1 MNSNDLLAVAANR
14 VYYLDQSQHIL
25 AQNIANIDTPGF
37 TPRIA
42 RPFADSLD
50 QASGGTLTATSP
62 LDLQPADSGTLEP
75 AKARIS
81 ARAPDGNA
89 VSMSQELAA
98 VARTQI
104 NQQYA
109 VNIYKS
115 YLGMFTTA
123 LGPNP

>member
-1 MNSNDLLAVAANR
+1 MTSDLLAIAAKR

-25 AQNIANIDTPGF
+25 AQNVANMDTPGF
-37 TPRIA
+37 TPQMA
-42 RPFADSLD
+42 RPFASTLGRAV
-50 QASGGTLTATSP
+50 QGTLTVTNA
-62 LDLQPADSGTLEP
+62 LDLQPSGSGSSLVTD
-75 AKARIS
+75 ASIS
-81 ARAPDGNA
+81 QRAPDGNA

-98 VARTQI
+98 VARTQL

>member
-1 MNSNDLLAVAANR
+1 MTLNLLGLAADR
-14 VYYLDQSQHIL
+14 LVYLGQSQSLL

-37 TPRIA
+37 TPRTTVPFVDTLDGVGQLPLAVTNPQDMGSSASLSLASDPTIVAA
-42 RPFADSLD
+42 RS
-50 QASGGTLTATSP
+50 
-62 LDLQPADSGTLEP
+62 
-75 AKARIS
+75 
-81 ARAPDGNA
+81 PDGNA
-89 VSMSQELAA
+89 VSLDGQLAA